1 MQNDVR
7 TLLER
12 IGQTELAY
20 LEYSVPSNLETARKW
35 AGLAALLDRL
45 DGDEDIWPLIF
56 KAGQ

>member
-12 IGQTELAY
+12 IGQTDLAY

-35 AGLAALLDRL
+35 AGLSALLDKL
-45 DGDEDIWPLIF
+45 EGDDDIWPLLF
-56 KAGQ
+56 QDGQ

>member
-20 LEYSVPSNLETARKW
+20 LEYSVPSNLETARSW
-35 AGLAALLDRL
+35 AGLSALLDRL
-45 DGDEDIWPLIF
+45 EGDEDIWPLIF
-56 KAGQ
+56 QGGQ